1 MKAPRKAK
9 IIFITGTD
17 TGVGKTV
24 LTVLL
29 LRHLRQN
36 GVRAIGLKPFCCGS
50 RDDAI
55 WLQKECDD
63 ELSLSE
69 VNPYYFRQPI
79 APGAATLK
87 AKKKLR
93 LKEVARQVERVA
105 DRYECALVEGV
116 GGLLVPVAGRF
127 LLVDLIET
135 LRCQVIVV
143 GRNCLGTINHT
154 LLTTSELDRRGLRG
168 SAVILMKNFAADI
181 SQRTNLTI
189 LSQYISKERLI
200 EIPRVSDYP
209 LLTAFSAFDERFLEK
224 AVAKIS
230 ALSNVCTRR
239 WRLQR
244 K

>member
-9 IIFITGTD
+9 IVFITGTD

-69 VNPYYFRQPI
+69 VNPYYYRQPI

-87 AKKKLR
+87 TKKPLR
-93 LKEVARQVERVA
+93 LNEVARQLERWA

-116 GGLLVPVAGRF
+116 GGLLVPIAGSF
-127 LLVDLIET
+127 LLADLMET

-154 LLTTSELDRRGLRG
+154 LLTVSELDRRGLRG
-168 SAVILMKNFAADI
+168 STVILMKNFPADI
-181 SQRTNLTI
+181 SQRTNLTV
-189 LSQYISKERLI
+189 LSRYISNERLI
-200 EIPRVSDYP
+200 EVPRVREYP
-209 LLTAFSAFDERFLEK
+209 LLNAFKECDKRFLEK
-224 AVAKIS
+224 AVAKIC

-239 WRLQR
+239 WRPQR